1 MQETPNQSKKPR
13 ALLIAEACDPDGAS
27 VPLEGWSHANA
38 LRELVDAHLLTHPRT
53 RDAIVARGLVEGR
66 DFTLIDNEHV
76 ARPLFRL
83 ANALRGGDGKGW
95 TTVAAVTWPSYW
107 EFERLVWKQFGA
119 KIQAGD
125 FDIVH
130 RITPLSPTV
139 PSRLATRCKQA
150 GVPFVLGPLNGGVR
164 WPQGY
169 GDRRR
174 AEKEWLS
181 YVRGAYRLLP
191 GYRSTCRDASAFVIG
206 SEDTLRSIDARC
218 RDRCVYVPENGVEPE
233 RFTKRR
239 SRRAATPL
247 RCVFVGR
254 LVPYKGADLLIEAC
268 ADFLRSG
275 QLELHIVGDGPQR
288 PALEAQLRS
297 LGLEGRVELSG
308 WVQHDQVQDLLS
320 ESDFLALPSIR
331 EFGGAVVLEAMAL
344 GLPAVVV
351 GYGGPNELVTDATGF
366 RVPVGAPAEIV
377 SGFRAAI
384 QSLLQRP
391 AQVDELGDAAAR
403 RVHEQFTWPAKARQ
417 TLEVY
422 RWVMGQRSKPDFGK
436 PLPDLAPAEPP
447 RVLPAMPPK
456 AAGRSPGPRSEPA
469 PPRSTGRR

>member
-27 VPLEGWSHANA
+27 VPLVGWSHANA

-239 SRRAATPL
+239 SRRACCPPCRRRRPGGRRGRL
-247 RCVFVGR
+247 RSRRRRGRGLLVVDERLDQSREVGAVDHLAVGR
-254 LVPYKGADLLIEAC
+254 VV
-268 ADFLRSG
+268 
-275 QLELHIVGDGPQR
+275 Q
-288 PALEAQLRS
+288 
-297 LGLEGRVELSG
+297 RVEVG
-308 WVQHDQVQDLLS
+308 VVRV
-320 ESDFLALPSIR
+320 R
-331 EFGGAVVLEAMAL
+331 E
-344 GLPAVVV
+344 PAA
-351 GYGGPNELVTDATGF
+351 D
-366 RVPVGAPAEIV
+366 R
-377 SGFRAAI
+377 
-384 QSLLQRP
+384 
-391 AQVDELGDAAAR
+391 DAADR
-403 RVHEQFTWPAKARQ
+403 
-417 TLEVY
+417 
-422 RWVMGQRSKPDFGK
+422 
-436 PLPDLAPAEPP
+436 
-447 RVLPAMPPK
+447 
-456 AAGRSPGPRSEPA
+456 
-469 PPRSTGRR
+469 